1 MYAATFAHAT
11 KLGRNVRH
19 ATGTCGTR
27 MRSMRGGH
35 GLEAGEE
42 GGGQEVGWHSGQK
55 RGVKGGSCLAAS
67 PMRGRLVK
75 IAKLRVIRA
84 DAVIAPSAPEVLQ
97 GAYLGGGSGVVPP
110 SNVCM
115 AAVVRPA
122 CLKSTES
129 AGPGRQSVIRADT
142 VFARSAEA
150 VCCGQFVGAG
160 AADRAV
166 STTQPWD
173 FTATCEWHVQAAQ
186 RRVFIGCGHPGHR
199 CGLAIHQS
207 HSKVSVGQRLGA
219 CRAHSSHCDTHFCH
233 RHGHPDMLWQSYLT
247 GTQCST
253 LQLARDVK
261 QIPFEVVKPVP

>member
-1 MYAATFAHAT
+1 MVVWRW
-11 KLGRNVRH
+11 G
-19 ATGTCGTR
+19 GT
-27 MRSMRGGH
+27 
-35 GLEAGEE
+35 A
-42 GGGQEVGWHSGQK
+42 VKSG
-55 RGVKGGSCLAAS
+55 VSCLAAS
-67 PMRGRLVK
+67 PIRGRLVK
-75 IAKLRVIRA
+75 IAKFCAIRA
-84 DAVIAPSAPEVLQ
+84 DSGIDPSAAEVLQ
-97 GAYLGGGSGVVPP
+97 GAYSGGGSGVVPP

-115 AAVVRPA
+115 AVVVLPA
-122 CLKSTES
+122 CFNSTES
-129 AGPGRQSVIRADT
+129 ARPGRQSVIRADSL
-142 VFARSAEA
+142 FARSAEA

-261 QIPFEVVKPVP
+261 LIPFEVVKPVP